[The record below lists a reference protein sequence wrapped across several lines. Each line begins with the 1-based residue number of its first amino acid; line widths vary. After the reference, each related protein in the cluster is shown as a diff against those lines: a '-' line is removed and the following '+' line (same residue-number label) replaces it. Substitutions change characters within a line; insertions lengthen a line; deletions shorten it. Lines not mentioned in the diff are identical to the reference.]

1 VLLGV
6 LVVTSIGIFAN
17 SVMRYNALME
27 EQRALEEELSRY
39 QDMREELEELLNSD
53 KDYDYIVKI
62 AKKKVGLYCPD
73 EEIYYNDINKKE
85 RISIVQ
91 RKKRKPQS

>member
-1 VLLGV
+1 MSDKNKKQFSLSLLVRVLLGV

-62 AKKKVGLYCPD
+62 AKEKLGLFFPD
-73 EEIYYNDINKKE
+73 EEIYYNDINK
-85 RISIVQ
+85 
-91 RKKRKPQS
+91 